1 MVKTA
6 EIGFESLEEAAK
18 VVNAYNSRDDKE
30 MKSIGE
36 QRHRLEGLRKNLR
49 LRNGRY
55 YWYIGYSSSFGV
67 VVLEWNRASPFHVSL
82 TIGTGIRISCDVMTK
97 PRLIW
102 ILLKAL

>member
-18 VVNAYNSRDDKE
+18 VVNAYNSRDDKD
-30 MKSIGE
+30 MKSTGE

-49 LRNGRY
+49 LRDGRY
-55 YWYIGYSSSFGV
+55 YWYMGGGG
-67 VVLEWNRASPFHVSL
+67 VVLERNRALFNVSL
-82 TIGTGIRISCDVMTK
+82 TIGTGIRISCDAMTK

-102 ILLKAL
+102 ILLKAF